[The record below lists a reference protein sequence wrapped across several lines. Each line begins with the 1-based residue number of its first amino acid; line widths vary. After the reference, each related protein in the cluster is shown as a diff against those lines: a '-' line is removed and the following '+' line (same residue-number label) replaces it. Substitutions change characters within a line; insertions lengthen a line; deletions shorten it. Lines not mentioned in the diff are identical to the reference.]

1 MSNPSFMESLNFLD
15 LYCIIKETDSR
26 KESKESFYKKQAES
40 NRGYTL
46 VELMAAL
53 VIFAILISADQT
65 EGNVGIGIPLTVER
79 QGTQN
84 YSTSGT
90 EEGRKVTISNFTV
103 DPTQLS
109 EANIKDFYAK
119 IERTING
126 YYNGMN

>member
-79 QGTQN
+79 QRTQN
-84 YSTSGT
+84 YRTSGT

>member
-46 VELMAAL
+46 VEL
-53 VIFAILISADQT
+53 
-65 EGNVGIGIPLTVER
+65 TVER

-84 YSTSGT
+84 YRTKKT

>member
-1 MSNPSFMESLNFLD
+1 MSNLYFMESLNFLD

-26 KESKESFYKKQAES
+26 KES

-84 YSTSGT
+84 YRTSGT

-109 EANIKDFYAK
+109 EANIKVFYAK